1 MTDIYGKAIYSR
13 DSDIKCLRAFVDGFM
28 EGKPGTRK
36 ISKRDTVTVKNTEDV
51 TYKLW
56 NTELVRYRGPGK
68 VYVYITDNSDM
79 DDIYYHGYYG
89 RRREVAM
96 TQTTKNRLNCF
107 LSYYGLDSLEV
118 HSSLKL
124 FGVWHKGKALK
135 NNTWYKVDF
144 EGKELKEVSY
154 GETL

>member
-1 MTDIYGKAIYSR
+1 MTDIYGKTIYSR
-13 DSDIKCLRAFVDGFM
+13 DSDIKCLRAFVDGFT

-36 ISKRDTVTVKNTEDV
+36 ISRRDTVTVKNMEDV

-56 NTELVRYRGPGK
+56 NTELVRYRGPGR

-79 DDIYYHGYYG
+79 DDVYYYG
-89 RRREVAM
+89 RGRQRKMAM

-124 FGVWHKGKALK
+124 FGVWHKGKELK
-135 NNTWYKVDF
+135 NDTWYKVDF

-154 GETL
+154 SKTL

>member
-1 MTDIYGKAIYSR
+1 MTDIHGKTIWAR
-13 DSDIKCLRAFVDGFM
+13 DSDLKCLEAFVYGFT
-28 EGKPGTRK
+28 EGKTGTRK
-36 ISKRDTVTVKNTEDV
+36 ISKRDTVIVENKQDV

-79 DDIYYHGYYG
+79 EDVYYHGYYG
-89 RRREVAM
+89 RQREVAM
-96 TQTTKNRLNCF
+96 TQTTKNRMNCF
-107 LSYYGLDSLEV
+107 LSYCGLDSLEV

-124 FGVWHKGKALK
+124 FGVWHKGKELK

-144 EGKELKEVSY
+144 EGKKLKEVSY
-154 GETL
+154 SETL